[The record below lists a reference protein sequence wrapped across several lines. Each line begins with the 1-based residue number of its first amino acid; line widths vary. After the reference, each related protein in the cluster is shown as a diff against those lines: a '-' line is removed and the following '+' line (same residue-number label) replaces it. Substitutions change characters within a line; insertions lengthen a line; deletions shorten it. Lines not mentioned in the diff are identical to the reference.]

1 MHGCLP
7 TREVANRSGTSTKYR
22 IRSSNSA
29 GRDTKFDMIWTDIAT
44 VVCALKAEEA
54 GDIIEADR
62 EGWIRE
68 VGERGG
74 NVTRVEQPNPGNQCK
89 RRNAM
94 CESLAPQRAQ
104 ARARRFDTDAGR
116 LLVDTQ
122 VFRHRFDIMCF

>member
-74 NVTRVEQPNPGNQCK
+74 NVTPVERGNQCK

-94 CESLAPQRAQ
+94 CESLAPQ
-104 ARARRFDTDAGR
+104 T
-116 LLVDTQ
+116 L
-122 VFRHRFDIMCF
+122 

>member
-1 MHGCLP
+1 
-7 TREVANRSGTSTKYR
+7 
-22 IRSSNSA
+22 
-29 GRDTKFDMIWTDIAT
+29 MIWTDIAT

-54 GDIIEADR
+54 QVVIEADR
-62 EGWIRE
+62 ERWIRE

-104 ARARRFDTDAGR
+104 ARARRFDTVQD
-116 LLVDTQ
+116 VFWSTHKCFDT
-122 VFRHRFDIMCF
+122 VSI

>member
-1 MHGCLP
+1 
-7 TREVANRSGTSTKYR
+7 
-22 IRSSNSA
+22 
-29 GRDTKFDMIWTDIAT
+29 MIWTDIAT

-54 GDIIEADR
+54 GVIIEADR